1 MKRSIRQ
8 MRTEHELFCMYVDEH
23 EERERH
29 TVEAQK
35 AYAVLEEI
43 VEKYVLNPYEQ
54 EVVLTAALSLAVE
67 YEESGFIGALDG
79 MFGVGSFSELV
90 KHLGGED
97 EQKQAI

>member
-43 VEKYVLNPYEQ
+43 PSRPIRGCRRN
-54 EVVLTAALSLAVE
+54 
-67 YEESGFIGALDG
+67 SGRR
-79 MFGVGSFSELV
+79 
-90 KHLGGED
+90 
-97 EQKQAI
+97 